1 MRSPRHRSSKIPK
14 VLTMKIDGLEFH
26 GADEGDAG
34 LGHQFGGTY
43 YHSFVEGMCYE
54 LGEGISTSGYGSVD
68 GLQQL
73 DAEHVFAGL
82 NRILRSV
89 RIDAAPLDVNPV
101 PSPSI
106 GSFAVSLRQNSPAG
120 TYRVSWN
127 AYGSDADHVWLSLG
141 QGLFVSSVTLLEI
154 ARLAHQKRIQLTP
167 NLEAFLSEVERRFS
181 VLPIT
186 GRICVQAF
194 KFPANFPKDPA
205 DRVIG
210 ATAVIEGLNLV
221 TADEAIRQSKAVPTI
236 W

>member
-1 MRSPRHRSSKIPK
+1 LI
-14 VLTMKIDGLEFH
+14 L
-26 GADEGDAG
+26 
-34 LGHQFGGTY
+34 
-43 YHSFVEGMCYE
+43 
-54 LGEGISTSGYGSVD
+54 
-68 GLQQL
+68 L
-73 DAEHVFAGL
+73 DTHVV
-82 NRILRSV
+82 I
-89 RIDAAPLDVNPV
+89 
-101 PSPSI
+101 
-106 GSFAVSLRQNSPAG
+106 
-120 TYRVSWN
+120 
-127 AYGSDADHVWLSLG
+127 WLSQDQQRISSRAHDAITNTREGG

-194 KFPANFPKDPA
+194 EFPANFPKDPA

-221 TADEAIRQSKAVPTI
+221 TADEAIRHSKAVPTI